1 MTVTAPE
8 ISPPP
13 APSRRRQVPL
23 TPMRT
28 QAAKSMS
35 RLADSMQKS
44 HPDLTVHQHVRDAAR
59 MLRAGQEEAAQR
71 HLRAAAFSLTP
82 QSLMRHGLHT
92 DDAHIAA
99 RESLHGVHRH
109 LLLVKDIADVAEK
122 NQQQIRRDSYGDDA
136 TSNPPP
142 RPADPNAGYGPGAL
156 AQKPTARQPGG
167 DKALNAPAR
176 TNSGGSDPGAA
187 DPDGPQPKGSKQFA
201 RTWDDLATVINLVG
215 PHGYSHGWVREG
227 AGSGIVTGPHPAD
240 KMTVATDKRAAARS
254 LSDDELGQANQ
265 ELSRRAAALGKPGQ

>member
-1 MTVTAPE
+1 MTATAPE
-8 ISPPP
+8 ISPPK
-13 APSRRRQVPL
+13 APSRRRQIPL
-23 TPMRT
+23 TPVRRET
-28 QAAKSMS
+28 AGRIR
-35 RLADSMQKS
+35 RLAAQVQTS
-44 HPDLTVHQHVRDAAR
+44 HPDMSVHDHLRDAAKT
-59 MLRAGQEEAAQR
+59 LESGNEEGAQQ
-71 HLRAAAFSLTP
+71 HLRAAMFSLTP
-82 QSLMRHGLHT
+82 QSLMRNGIHT
-92 DDAHIAA
+92 DDQHIAA
-99 RESLHGVHRH
+99 RQAMHKVHRH
-109 LLLVKDIADVAEK
+109 LLLVKNISDAAAK
-122 NQQQIRRDSYGDDA
+122 NQQAIRRDSYGDDS

-176 TNSGGSDPGAA
+176 TNSGGSDPNAA
-187 DPDGPQPKGSKQFA
+187 DPEGPQPKGSKQFA

-227 AGSGIVTGPHPAD
+227 AGSGIMTGPHPAD